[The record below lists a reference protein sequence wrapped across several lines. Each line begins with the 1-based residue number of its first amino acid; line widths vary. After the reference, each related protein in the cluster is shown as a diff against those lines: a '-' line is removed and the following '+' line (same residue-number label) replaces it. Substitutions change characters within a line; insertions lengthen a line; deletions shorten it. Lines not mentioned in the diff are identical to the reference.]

1 MCRDPT
7 PIKPSIY
14 RLPSTTTLGIGQ
26 KQLFAGYPM
35 GPHTPPLHKK
45 ASSSSRHTLQTAP
58 EKSNN
63 SIGPPPPV
71 SRSLGTGLDEGGDR
85 KPRDRSQDPPLK
97 QRGGLVARMPSRR
110 STTGSESSPMPV
122 DPQPFDYGE
131 LQNGQ
136 AHNQVYNRAGGTRKS
151 RTDLQST
158 RGRTASRRDVSGKCS
173 RKL

>member
-1 MCRDPT
+1 MCMDPT

-14 RLPSTTTLGIGQ
+14 RLPSTPTLIIGQ

-35 GPHTPPLHKK
+35 GSHTPSLHRK
-45 ASSSSRHTLQTAP
+45 ASSSSRHTLQITP

-85 KPRDRSQDPPLK
+85 RPRDRSQD
-97 QRGGLVARMPSRR
+97 
-110 STTGSESSPMPV
+110 PMPV

-131 LQNGQ
+131 LQKGQ
-136 AHNQVYNRAGGTRKS
+136 AHNQVYNRAAGTGKS

-158 RGRTASRRDVSGKCS
+158 RGGRTASRRDVSGKGS
-173 RKL
+173 RKLYISEVALLLLTTA